1 MEDVLEDTVGC
12 PIIPGSNE
20 GEREERRGEERRGEE
35 RRARRGEE
43 RRERKQFKIDQNAKT
58 INIKH

>member
-12 PIIPGSNE
+12 PILPGSNE
-20 GEREERRGEERRGEE
+20 ERRGEVRRGEERRGEE
-35 RRARRGEE
+35 RN
-43 RRERKQFKIDQNAKT
+43 FKIDQNTKT